1 MVEDFYLIINFLN
14 FLIRFKIFLLCNC
27 KCDKYWVYYSKKF
40 NKDFYCLI
48 LYNFKGMIIIFFK
61 DKIYVV
67 DLFWNIIWLE
77 N

>member
-1 MVEDFYLIINFLN
+1 MVKDFYLIINFLN

-27 KCDKYWVYYSKKF
+27 KCDKYWVYYIKKIY
-40 NKDFYCLI
+40 KDIYCLI

-67 DLFWNIIWLE
+67 DLFWNIIWLK